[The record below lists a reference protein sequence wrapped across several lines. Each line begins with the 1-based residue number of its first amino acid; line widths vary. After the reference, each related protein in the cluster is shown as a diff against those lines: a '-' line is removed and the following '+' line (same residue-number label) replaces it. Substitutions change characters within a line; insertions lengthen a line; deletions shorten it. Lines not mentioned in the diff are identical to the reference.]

1 MLFLRLIVVLAA
13 LLWVLGMAMYIFT
26 RNRRYL
32 AFAWL
37 AFAWQVLRFTVLLL
51 SIFALLFVLE
61 RYVFTGWKILL

>member
-26 RNRRYL
+26 RNRRY
-32 AFAWL
+32 L